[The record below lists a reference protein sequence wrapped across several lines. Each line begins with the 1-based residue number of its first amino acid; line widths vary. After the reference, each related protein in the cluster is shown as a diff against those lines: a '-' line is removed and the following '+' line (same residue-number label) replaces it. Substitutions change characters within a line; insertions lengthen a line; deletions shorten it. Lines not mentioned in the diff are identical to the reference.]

1 MAAAMARGWASAE
14 RRPEAM
20 LFCDLI
26 GERAAALA
34 ADVGGETRDSLAAL
48 GDSSDVVVLAVKP
61 AALDDAAAELRG
73 HARAVLS
80 VLAATPTD
88 RLAEV
93 FPGTPIK
100 RVMPNQPAE
109 IGRGVL
115 CHVAA
120 REMAPE
126 LEAELVEM
134 LGMLGRAVELPEDRI
149 EAAMAVMS
157 CAPAYVALFAEA
169 LADAGAREG
178 LDRAEALG
186 LVAATL
192 SGTGELLSR
201 HEPAAI
207 RKVVASPGGATEAG
221 LEALEQGG
229 FTKAVDD
236 AVDAS
241 LERFR

>member
-14 RRPEAM
+14 RPPEAM

-26 GERAAALA
+26 GKRAAALA
-34 ADVGGETRDSLAAL
+34 AEVRGETRDSLAVL

-61 AALDDAAAELRG
+61 TALDDAAAELRG

-80 VLAATPTD
+80 VLAATCTD
-88 RLAEV
+88 RLAEA
-93 FPGTPIK
+93 FPETPIK
-100 RVMPNQPAE
+100 RVMPNQPVE
-109 IGRGVL
+109 IGHGVL

-120 REMAPE
+120 REMAPG

-134 LGMLGRAVELPEDRI
+134 LGMLGTAVALPEDRI

-157 CAPAYVALFAEA
+157 CGPAYVALFAEA

-178 LDRAEALG
+178 LDRAEAQA

-201 HEPAAI
+201 REPAAI
-207 RKVVASPGGATEAG
+207 RKAVAPPGGATEAG
-221 LEALEQGG
+221 LEALQHGG
-229 FTKAVDD
+229 FSKAIED